1 MDNKYFFMYKVKN
14 NYFLIYKIRFIKFL
28 RGVFNGK

>member
-1 MDNKYFFMYKVKN
+1 MNSKYFFMYRVKN
-14 NYFLIYKIRFIKFL
+14 NYFVIYKIRFIKFL

>member
-1 MDNKYFFMYKVKN
+1 MNNKYFFIYRVKN
-14 NYFLIYKIRFIKFL
+14 NYFLIYKTKLIKFL